1 MKRVILLSQYIITEE
16 KINEKGKKHLDQY
29 NYSSGDLDGF
39 SKEKTLTLV
48 SEKTIPQTEC
58 NIITNCIEF
67 LNKIITFSSQEIN
80 IIQ

>member
-1 MKRVILLSQYIITEE
+1 MKRVILLSQYIVAEE
-16 KINEKGKKHLDQY
+16 KENEFGKKLFEQY

-39 SKEKTLTLV
+39 SKEKSLTLI
-48 SEKTIPQTEC
+48 SEKSIPQTES
-58 NIITNCIEF
+58 NLITNSIEY